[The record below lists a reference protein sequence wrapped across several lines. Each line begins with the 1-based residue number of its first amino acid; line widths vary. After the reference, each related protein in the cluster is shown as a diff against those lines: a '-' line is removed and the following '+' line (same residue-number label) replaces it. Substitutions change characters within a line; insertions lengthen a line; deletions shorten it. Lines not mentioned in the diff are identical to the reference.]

1 MMRII
6 LMGPPGAGK
15 GTQADLLT
23 KELGIPHISTGDMFR
38 KALKEETPLGLEAK
52 RYMDSGQ
59 LVPDSVTIGIVK
71 ERLNESDCT
80 KGFLLDGFP
89 RTVAQANALEKT
101 MEELGTGI
109 DRVININVDRD
120 LLTKRLT
127 GRRVCSSCGATYHVE
142 FAPSKAHNKCQVCGG
157 SLIQRSDDSEAT
169 VGNRLDVYEKQTAPL
184 IEYYGEKGALVNIV
198 GSKPVAEVTQ
208 DILQAL
214 GRGKQ

>member
-23 KELGIPHISTGDMFR
+23 KELEIPHISTGDMFR

-52 RYMDSGQ
+52 RYMESGQ
-59 LVPDSVTIGIVK
+59 LVPDNVTIGIVK
-71 ERLNESDCT
+71 ERLKEPDCA

-89 RTVAQANALEKT
+89 RTVAQADALEKT
-101 MEELGTGI
+101 MEELGDRI
-109 DRVININVDRD
+109 DWVININVDRGF
-120 LLTKRLT
+120 LFKRLT

-142 FAPSKAHNKCQVCGG
+142 YAPSDTGDKCQICGG
-157 SLIQRSDDSEAT
+157 SLVQRSDDSEAT
-169 VGNRLDVYEKQTAPL
+169 VGSRLDVYESQTAPL
-184 IEYYGEKGALVNIV
+184 IKYYEKKGNLVNIV

-214 GRGKQ
+214 KRGI